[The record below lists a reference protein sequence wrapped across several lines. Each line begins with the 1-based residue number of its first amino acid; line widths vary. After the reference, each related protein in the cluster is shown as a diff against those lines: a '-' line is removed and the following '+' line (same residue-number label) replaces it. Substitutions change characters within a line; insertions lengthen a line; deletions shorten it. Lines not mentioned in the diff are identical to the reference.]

1 MRGTRNQ
8 KGRKYV
14 WHVGLTM
21 HKYKMLFYLSLLTL
35 PSSVSR
41 FVYGLLLKVLRYSL
55 KNVLAHVEI
64 AVQVKLNLHIII
76 TYFYRDYCSTTR
88 WRVARSYTICR
99 SLWGWYCWCQ
109 RIRFQFIWEEC
120 HQRYEKTLARR
131 HYSLR
136 HLELFQ

>member
-1 MRGTRNQ
+1 
-8 KGRKYV
+8 
-14 WHVGLTM
+14 M

-88 WRVARSYTICR
+88 
-99 SLWGWYCWCQ
+99 
-109 RIRFQFIWEEC
+109 
-120 HQRYEKTLARR
+120 
-131 HYSLR
+131 
-136 HLELFQ
+136 